1 MTLSGVLSGAIAG
14 IKSLGLAIAGAA
26 RAGLAFM
33 FTPVGAALTAIA
45 AAAYFAYQN
54 WDKVSAAFST
64 LGNALSSS
72 LSPAFSNL
80 GTSIGNLMTA
90 LSPLAGVFENLGGVI
105 VSVLVGALGTA
116 GSLISGLAVLM
127 TGLLQSVIEFGTGIV
142 DAFGKIKDGD
152 LSGALDSL
160 KEAATSSADSF
171 KNAWLDA
178 AAAVKGGLQG
188 TDAAIQQLWT
198 QPQITGGGVGAM
210 QAQIAQVDTTAIT
223 QPIADA
229 STQTAASLTN
239 VQMPADM
246 TGQSLSQLPPAI
258 DGATS
263 STTQLAAA
271 LPAPIDGLS
280 ALGGAASSAAGALEA
295 AAARINSVQIS
306 VPQINY
312 VPVNVPTTAVAH
324 NAQGGIYRQGSFLT
338 TFAENSGEAAIP
350 LDNSARSKNLWL
362 ETGNAL
368 GMFDGSPPIS
378 LNLTFNIQGDANP
391 QTIKS
396 EVVPIIQRTFAEQL
410 HDYQHER
417 RRRSFA

>member
-1 MTLSGVLSGAIAG
+1 M
-14 IKSLGLAIAGAA
+14 
-26 RAGLAFM
+26 
-33 FTPVGAALTAIA
+33 
-45 AAAYFAYQN
+45 
-54 WDKVSAAFST
+54 
-64 LGNALSSS
+64 
-72 LSPAFSNL
+72 
-80 GTSIGNLMTA
+80 
-90 LSPLAGVFENLGGVI
+90 I

-127 TGLLQSVIEFGTGIV
+127 TGLLQSLIEFGTGIV

-160 KEAATSSADSF
+160 KDAATSSADSF

-198 QPQITGGGVGAM
+198 TPQISGGGVGAI
-210 QAQIAQVDTTAIT
+210 QSQIAQVDTTAIT

-229 STQTAASLTN
+229 STQAATSLTN

-263 STTQLAAA
+263 SSTQLAAA
-271 LPAPIDGLS
+271 LPAPISGLD
-280 ALGGAASSAAGALEA
+280 ALGSAASSAAGALEA
-295 AAARINSVQIS
+295 AAARMNSVQFS
-306 VPQINY
+306 APQIVLHAAAPAGKGFAKGGFVSSATNFFAGEHGAEAI
-312 VPVNVPTTAVAH
+312 VPLNRS
-324 NAQGGIYRQGSFLT
+324 Q
-338 TFAENSGEAAIP
+338 NSY
-350 LDNSARSKNLWL
+350 NLWK
-362 ETGNAL
+362 ETGDLL
-368 GMFDGSPPIS
+368 GFGDSSNFS

-410 HDYQHER
+410 AAYQHER